1 MTITTATRERL
12 ESLVVLNQR
21 SQNYEGVIDKPFK
34 VRKTGIEQGYIQ
46 LRMLSVA
53 MGKVYLIIKFHENV
67 VSFCRTYLW
76 I

>member
-53 MGKVYLIIKFHENV
+53 MGKKSI
-67 VSFCRTYLW
+67 
-76 I
+76 